1 MQRAWNVRLKTKRVS
16 SSKIVSAK
24 GLTLALGEE
33 RRSQGSEEKT
43 YKPQQRMTFQQ
54 RCGRQARVRVVN
66 KPCIR
71 GSSQGP
77 TNQIPGVAH
86 AY

>member
-43 YKPQQRMTFQQ
+43 YKPQQRMTTEMWP
-54 RCGRQARVRVVN
+54 ARVLLVN